1 MRVVLD
7 FWWHNFWQSNAPF
20 WLWNFHFK
28 SFCPQLLL
36 HVLKMCRCS
45 CYDMKTCTRFGIF
58 HPIILTVMALFD
70 LEFPFSQLVFATGY
84 IFVGFF
90 IRTEIVA
97 SSMLSLTMQTH
108 TLFEPLWYSIKILWC
123 RCCKDDEI
131 STSLWSLMDGCFST
145 PSAFLWELIVLL
157 CLPTCF
163 YTRIR
168 QILYMVAWKQAKQ
181 IVFTNDSISI
191 YRYIDIWS
199 LNSKFSEYLEFIFP
213 RELEIKETSDS
224 LFLILRFILI
234 YRQWKTHYWA

>member
-90 IRTEIVA
+90 IRTEIVVP
-97 SSMLSLTMQTH
+97 SMLSLTMQTH
-108 TLFEPLWYSIKILWC
+108 TLFELLWYSIKILWC

-131 STSLWSLMDGCFST
+131 STYLWSLMDGCFNT

-163 YTRIR
+163 LYSYKADLIHGCMKAGKTNRLYQRFNFNIQIHRYMISEFKVFRVPRIH
-168 QILYMVAWKQAKQ
+168 LPTW
-181 IVFTNDSISI
+181 TWN
-191 YRYIDIWS
+191 
-199 LNSKFSEYLEFIFP
+199 
-213 RELEIKETSDS
+213 
-224 LFLILRFILI
+224 
-234 YRQWKTHYWA
+234 